1 MANKYHYRMAFR
13 DIYSECKANGFEQF
27 ETQTHFKYKD
37 EDSAIQEKI
46 AAFRYLLFNHH
57 TKHF

>member
-1 MANKYHYRMAFR
+1 MAFR
-13 DIYSECKANGFEQF
+13 DIYSDCLSKGLEQF

-37 EDSAIQEKI
+37 EDSPIEEKI